1 VTDIPHESTVNVC
14 LSEILNDILG
24 PDARVI
30 PETATCRAGKKRR
43 FDIKIEYRGI
53 EYILE
58 ASFDKKD
65 AVRDA
70 IHRIEEGLIDTIAIA
85 VYYEPSYFIGSKTV
99 SEIKEI
105 LLKKPLEMRVF
116 AQGLDISRNLLRY
129 IYTRRRV

>member
-70 IHRIEEGLIDTIAIA
+70 IHRIEEGLIDTIA
-85 VYYEPSYFIGSKTV
+85 FIGSKTV